1 MKNSGTP
8 RFRDQ
13 LFSWKMYPFWMFAA
27 ALVLSLSIAFWTRI
41 PMPDMNRYCPMADA
55 FCTGDWENAF
65 HPRIL
70 PLVPVLGGVIE
81 FLTGLDSFSSL
92 KVLSSLSFALSIFPL
107 YGIFR
112 RFLEPMPTRIA
123 LLMTAFA
130 SMSLRYSSSGL
141 RDSTKGLM
149 YILCVYFLVRIFE
162 EKRPIRNF
170 LYLGVTTGLLAL
182 TRTEC
187 PVYAVM
193 FLAAAFGLELFRGK
207 MVLPWRSVLSALA
220 ALVILLPWL
229 CYMNQAVGYPVPQ
242 TRYAVYL
249 ERILQTI
256 APSGSQAADGNG
268 QKESADT
275 APLKKEETGK
285 VAAGPLFT
293 PPGTLLSSLQ
303 IFSTPAE
310 AEADE
315 REDEELTRFFSGFL
329 KGFYPP
335 FAILALVGIFLRI
348 RKRQWTGVE
357 TVVFSMLV
365 LHFLFLV
372 LQIRI
377 ADHCFYISRRYLL
390 PVTPL
395 EFGWSAFGA
404 CVIYSTL
411 SRHLSWVRHPAFPT
425 VLILVSGV
433 LLYLHGGSR
442 ILKSYTSDSK
452 TLEREV
458 LLQISEEIRNDYKG
472 PTRIRRGPTDP
483 ENYRTN
489 LRPTV
494 FSEWEQLGL
503 LSGGQSLFADDPDW
517 LAGRIQPDYVLLR
530 EQEFSAEMLRTSGYR
545 KILSRR
551 IHGVLFHL
559 YRNTKEIE

>member
-70 PLVPVLGGVIE
+70 PLVPVLGGVIK

-112 RFLEPMPTRIA
+112 RFLEPVPTRIA

-229 CYMNQAVGYPVPQ
+229 CYMNQAVGHPVPQ

-256 APSGSQAADGNG
+256 APSESQAADGNG
-268 QKESADT
+268 QKESADS
-275 APLKKEETGK
+275 APLKKRETGK

-310 AEADE
+310 AEE
-315 REDEELTRFFSGFL
+315 EDEKIDAEEMEDNEGGFL
-329 KGFYPP
+329 GGNLLDNNNIGATTNIEDTVNSSNVSDFSFTNTSNGGYFAMYGHVEDDFNTEEEAFEGSAMLDGNQEETPSVLFYPDGSSQT
-335 FAILALVGIFLRI
+335 IEVRLISTDEEDLRQVIICLNGITGLIEKRI
-348 RKRQWTGVE
+348 YQVEEDTGEIDEESGEDLDTDQIDEEEKTVE
-357 TVVFSMLV
+357 FEEESLEDNFQRNQETGETNFGIKNV
-365 LHFLFLV
+365 L
-372 LQIRI
+372 
-377 ADHCFYISRRYLL
+377 
-390 PVTPL
+390 
-395 EFGWSAFGA
+395 
-404 CVIYSTL
+404 
-411 SRHLSWVRHPAFPT
+411 
-425 VLILVSGV
+425 
-433 LLYLHGGSR
+433 
-442 ILKSYTSDSK
+442 
-452 TLEREV
+452 
-458 LLQISEEIRNDYKG
+458 
-472 PTRIRRGPTDP
+472 
-483 ENYRTN
+483 
-489 LRPTV
+489 
-494 FSEWEQLGL
+494 
-503 LSGGQSLFADDPDW
+503 
-517 LAGRIQPDYVLLR
+517 
-530 EQEFSAEMLRTSGYR
+530 
-545 KILSRR
+545 
-551 IHGVLFHL
+551 
-559 YRNTKEIE
+559 